1 MEIKSW
7 IGRIIKGRNDKN
19 TDIIKQYNTLFEE
32 VSDILINENVQMA
45 IRSDSELRENS
56 FKLYII
62 LKEIFNKNN

>member
-32 VSDILINENVQMA
+32 VSDILINENVQIA